1 LDLWSLIKRKG
12 LQFMGL
18 SDKIKDQQPQKEVVE
33 KKVEPVKVTTD
44 KKVVNNDTLID
55 LTKDELEFLIR
66 LVGDSNFKGNNL
78 MFIYDLVKKL
88 QNNYV
93 IKSTESK

>member
-1 LDLWSLIKRKG
+1 
-12 LQFMGL
+12 MGL